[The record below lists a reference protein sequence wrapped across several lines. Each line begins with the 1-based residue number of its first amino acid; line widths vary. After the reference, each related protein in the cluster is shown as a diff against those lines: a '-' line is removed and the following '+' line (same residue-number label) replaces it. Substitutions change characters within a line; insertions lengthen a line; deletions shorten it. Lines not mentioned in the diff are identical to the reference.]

1 MSYEESPQKP
11 DNQWGLYDLCPGKP
25 VDMSGL
31 EFYNLTSKMEKML
44 SILKHCEN
52 YRLKSML
59 AVVFVKVV
67 LSWLIKKESKYWYYF
82 KFMLAAL
89 ALYGLEDF
97 KIRLGKTSAVEI
109 LECEDIL
116 KENF

>member
-1 MSYEESPQKP
+1 
-11 DNQWGLYDLCPGKP
+11 
-25 VDMSGL
+25 
-31 EFYNLTSKMEKML
+31 
-44 SILKHCEN
+44 
-52 YRLKSML
+52 
-59 AVVFVKVV
+59 
-67 LSWLIKKESKYWYYF
+67 
-82 KFMLAAL
+82 MLAAL